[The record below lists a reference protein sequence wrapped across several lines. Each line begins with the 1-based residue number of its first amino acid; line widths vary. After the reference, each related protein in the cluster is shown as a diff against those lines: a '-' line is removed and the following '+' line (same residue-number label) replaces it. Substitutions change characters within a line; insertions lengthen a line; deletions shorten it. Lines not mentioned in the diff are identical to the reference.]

1 MPLAKLK
8 DVSLNYQT
16 AGSGEP
22 LLLIAGLGVD
32 HMCWVYQV
40 PEFQKQFHIITFDN
54 RGIGKSTGSIGPFHI
69 KTMAEDVVQLMN
81 YLDIPRA
88 HILGY
93 SMGGMI
99 AQELAINH
107 PDRVNK
113 LMLCSTFARP
123 DHVVDTVIQ
132 GLKDILGDQVHDF
145 MEGQQSGQLFNG
157 LFSSVMQQLFS
168 ERYIKENKEVIMGF
182 LKRYL
187 SKLTY
192 GETFLKQIGAI
203 YHHNTL
209 ERLPLIQADT
219 LIMTGNAD
227 KLAPPFC
234 SELLATH
241 IPHATL
247 QIIPGA
253 EHGFN
258 FEQPTLFND
267 HILRFLLT
275 SQ

>member
-8 DVSLNYQT
+8 DVSLNYNT

-22 LLLIAGLGVD
+22 LLFIAGLGVD

-40 PEFQKQFHIITFDN
+40 PEFQKQFHVITFDN
-54 RGIGKSTGSIGPFHI
+54 RGIGKSTGSMGPFHI
-69 KTMAEDVVQLMN
+69 KTMAEDAVQLMS

-99 AQELAINH
+99 AQELAINY
-107 PDRVNK
+107 PGRVNK

-145 MEGQQSGQLFNG
+145 MEGLHPGHFFDG
-157 LFSSVMQQLFS
+157 LFTSVMQQLFS
-168 ERYIKENKEVIMGF
+168 ESYIKENKGTIIDF

-192 GETFLKQIGAI
+192 GETFLKQLGAI

-209 ERLPLIQADT
+209 ERLHLIQADT
-219 LIMTGNAD
+219 LIMTGTMD
-227 KLAPPFC
+227 KLAPPSC
-234 SELLATH
+234 SEILAMH
-241 IPHATL
+241 IPHATI

-258 FEQPTLFND
+258 FEQPDLFND
-267 HILRFLLT
+267 HILRFLLKNH
-275 SQ
+275 

>member
-8 DVSLNYQT
+8 EVSLNYYT
-16 AGSGEP
+16 AGRGEP

-32 HMCWVYQV
+32 HMCWIYQV
-40 PEFQKQFHIITFDN
+40 PEFQQHFSVIIFDN

-69 KTMAEDVVQLMN
+69 STLAEDTVQLMD
-81 YLDIPRA
+81 YLDIPHA

-107 PDRVNK
+107 PTRVNK

-132 GLKDILGDQVHDF
+132 GLKEILGDQVHDF
-145 MEGQQSGQLFNG
+145 MEGYHPGEFFNSLFT
-157 LFSSVMQQLFS
+157 SIMHQLFS
-168 ERYIKENKEVIMGF
+168 ESYIKENKTVIISL

-192 GETFLKQIGAI
+192 GETFLKQLGAI
-203 YHHNTL
+203 YHHDTMD
-209 ERLPLIQADT
+209 RLHLIRADT
-219 LIMTGNAD
+219 LVMTGIVD
-227 KLAPPFC
+227 RLAPPSC

-247 QIIPGA
+247 QTIPGA

-258 FEQPTLFND
+258 FEQPDLFND
-267 HILRFLLT
+267 HILRFLLEDK
-275 SQ
+275 